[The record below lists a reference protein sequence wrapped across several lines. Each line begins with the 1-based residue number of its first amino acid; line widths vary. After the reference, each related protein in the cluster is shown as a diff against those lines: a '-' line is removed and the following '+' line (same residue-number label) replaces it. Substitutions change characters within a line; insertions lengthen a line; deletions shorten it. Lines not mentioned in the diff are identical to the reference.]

1 MTAVEKKISDV
12 SSLVKKTDYNSK
24 ITEIEKKLTD
34 HNHDEYITT
43 LVLNKFA
50 AEVFHARLERENLVA
65 TTDFGN
71 KLKRFNEKINSSK
84 TKIKIN

>member
-1 MTAVEKKISDV
+1 MTAVENKIADV

-34 HNHDEYITT
+34 HSHDKYIDT
-43 LVLNKFA
+43 LVLNKFT
-50 AEVFHARLERENLVA
+50 AEVFDARLERENLVT

-71 KLKRFNEKINSSK
+71 KLKRLNEKINSSK
-84 TKIKIN
+84 TKIKTN